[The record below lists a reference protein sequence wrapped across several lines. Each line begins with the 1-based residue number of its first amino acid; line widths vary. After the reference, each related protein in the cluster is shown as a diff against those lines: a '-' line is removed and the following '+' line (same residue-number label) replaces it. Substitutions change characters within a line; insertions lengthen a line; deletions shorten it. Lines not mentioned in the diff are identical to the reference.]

1 MQNQSHGG
9 GAACA
14 QNAEAPKARKAELNA
29 LCAEDMCDSQNRSLR
44 SWSGGGG
51 DNWEAEGVR
60 LPRERRMPQLCVS
73 ARTQIRKAGPLWRKR
88 CAVPETSE
96 VAAEAPSISRRNVPV
111 SLVSDARASSTRF
124 AGFTRRCALPGLR
137 AAAATSIAVSLRGGP
152 VLAGCAVAAPP
163 RETAQWS
170 LWATVCPADS
180 PGCSTPSDCGPQ
192 ARNIPEIIGSVHF
205 PSTLALARPQ
215 KRESPCPP
223 TGLFGLEGGSAL
235 RPRSA
240 PGIPCFRPRP
250 LLCGHFQERAGHGWG
265 ETAPSPESGAFI
277 NSAGG
282 SHPQALSRGKA
293 SQRRLHPTAVAA
305 PISDGA
311 PPQMPDVH
319 SPHVWGEGATHGWW
333 TWKLGSCRLGS
344 ECPLAQ
350 CLRSRWGRG
359 RSLCGA
365 SCSQREQ
372 TVCTTWA
379 QHGTDSMSRPP
390 TVFAVPT

>member
-29 LCAEDMCDSQNRSLR
+29 PCAEDMCDSQNRSLR

-60 LPRERRMPQLCVS
+60 LPRDRRAPQLCVS
-73 ARTQIRKAGPLWRKR
+73 ARTQIRKPGPLWRKR

-137 AAAATSIAVSLRGGP
+137 AAAVTSIAVSLRGGP

-180 PGCSTPSDCGPQ
+180 PSCSTPSDCGPQ

-282 SHPQALSRGKA
+282 SHRKPSPGGKPH
-293 SQRRLHPTAVAA
+293 RDAA
-305 PISDGA
+305 PRHGGRSRFRWGA
-311 PPQMPDVH
+311 PQMPDVH

-365 SCSQREQ
+365 SCSRREQ
-372 TVCTTWA
+372 TVFTTWA